1 MVWRGQAWECLF
13 GGWSAGRGGGGTP
26 AWGVVGGGAD
36 RASEGLRVVVTAG
49 GGWRLWISW
58 FRRGRPH
65 GAPAV
70 SLCLSEDV

>member
-26 AWGVVGGGAD
+26 AWGVAGGGAD

-49 GGWRLWISW
+49 GGWRLWIN
-58 FRRGRPH
+58 
-65 GAPAV
+65 
-70 SLCLSEDV
+70 